1 MILAGL
7 ITCGILVLI
16 ALVCLCCENDNKLPP
31 PQMDERDWQGVFMK
45 DVKRY
50 GR

>member
-1 MILAGL
+1 MLAGL

-16 ALVCLCCENDNKLPP
+16 ALVCLLNESDSKLPP
-31 PQMDERDWQGVFMK
+31 PQSDERDWQGVFMK